1 MSSATRLPSGSGNWL
16 IPRLG
21 PRRTSRLA
29 ARAMIQLALGMTMG
43 LALAAVLAP
52 GAAKAQVPPPEAAEI
67 TACLCLQQA
76 VAAFSADMN
85 AKKQALDTVTRQ
97 LADLDSQ
104 LARERSTLDVNN
116 PDAVARY
123 KALLQRRDAAYR
135 QSIGPVHADATQ
147 ATARYNAR
155 VSEYNA
161 RCANRPF
168 NSAIVAQMQVNLV
181 CPPLQ

>member
-1 MSSATRLPSGSGNWL
+1 MVR
-16 IPRLG
+16 I
-21 PRRTSRLA
+21 
-29 ARAMIQLALGMTMG
+29 ALGMTVG
-43 LALAAVLAP
+43 LALASVLAP
-52 GAAKAQVPPPEAAEI
+52 GAARAQVAPVPPEMAEI
-67 TACLCLQQA
+67 SACLCLGRA
-76 VAAFSADMN
+76 VSALSVEMN
-85 AKKQALDTVTRQ
+85 AKRQAVDSVTRQ
-97 LADLDSQ
+97 MSDLDAQ
-104 LARERSTLDVNN
+104 LARDRSALNPDN

-123 KALLQRRDAAYR
+123 KALLEKRDGAYR

-155 VSEYNA
+155 VNEYNA

>member
-1 MSSATRLPSGSGNWL
+1 MIGWTRG
-16 IPRLG
+16 
-21 PRRTSRLA
+21 
-29 ARAMIQLALGMTMG
+29 MALGLG
-43 LALAAVLAP
+43 LLAVLAP
-52 GAAKAQVPPPEAAEI
+52 GAARAQVPLPPEMAEI
-67 TACLCLQQA
+67 AACLCLPQA
-76 VAAFSADMN
+76 VSTLSADMT
-85 AKKQALDTVTRQ
+85 AKKQALDTVTGQ
-97 LADLDSQ
+97 LSDLDAQ
-104 LARERSTLDVNN
+104 LARERSAINVNN

-123 KALLQRRDAAYR
+123 KALLERRDAAYR